1 MNLNNNTPLTDSDN
15 ISDELLPN
23 DNERQLL
30 AEHFRRQH
38 IHVPD
43 VDTQWQSFIDATDD
57 KPASRHFSLWLMGV
71 AVAACAALLFVFTT
85 RHSSLPDDGIEVLA
99 SIDND
104 AGVTLTGSDGTKR
117 QVSAA
122 SVSFAKGGA
131 RKAYSD
137 NQMLTMKTPR
147 GHECEITL
155 SDGTIVT
162 LYGESSIE
170 FPRQFSGKRRV
181 VKMSGEAYFDVAK
194 DAAHPFVV
202 VNDYFSTSVLGTS
215 FGMRA
220 YSDKDASVTL
230 VEGRVEM
237 NGDNM
242 PRRILSPGQ
251 KAQYS
256 AMGFTVE
263 NVDTY
268 PLLQHKAGYFYFD
281 NESLLKVMIE
291 LGRWYNKTVVFENE
305 HAMQERLH
313 FVAERTQPIEEV
325 VEALNEMDGVN
336 VVLTD
341 EELTVK

>member
-1 MNLNNNTPLTDSDN
+1 MNLNNNIPLVDSDDV
-15 ISDELLPN
+15 SEELLPT
-23 DNERQLL
+23 DSERQLL
-30 AEHFRRQH
+30 ADHFRRQQVK
-38 IHVPD
+38 VPD
-43 VDTQWQSFIDATDD
+43 VDAQWQAFVDAVDER
-57 KPASRHFSLWLMGV
+57 PASNHLRLWLVGM
-71 AVAACAALLFVFTT
+71 AAACAALLLVLTT
-85 RHSSLPDDGIEVLA
+85 RHSPQPDNGVEVIA
-99 SIDND
+99 AIDND
-104 AGVTLTGSDGTKR
+104 AGVTLSASDGTER
-117 QVSAA
+117 QVSAK
-122 SVSFAKGGA
+122 SVSFANGGSRNA
-131 RKAYSD
+131 SD
-137 NQMLTMKTPR
+137 VQQMLTMKTPR

-155 SDGTIVT
+155 SDGTVVT

-170 FPRQFSGKRRV
+170 FPRRFSGKQRV

-194 DAAHPFVV
+194 DANHPFVV

-220 YSDKDASVTL
+220 YSASDASVIL
-230 VEGRVEM
+230 VEGRVAM
-237 NGDNM
+237 QGDNI
-242 PRRILSPGQ
+242 PRQVITPGQ

-256 AMGFTVE
+256 TSGFNVE

-305 HAMQERLH
+305 QAMQERLH

-325 VEALNEMDGVN
+325 VDALNQMDGVS

-341 EELTVK
+341 TELTVR